1 VKRAAFGFLL
11 NLFLLTGVG
20 WVIEVDTQVQT
31 IVYAR

>member
-11 NLFLLTGVG
+11 NLLLLTGVG
-20 WVIEVDTQVQT
+20 WVDTQVQT